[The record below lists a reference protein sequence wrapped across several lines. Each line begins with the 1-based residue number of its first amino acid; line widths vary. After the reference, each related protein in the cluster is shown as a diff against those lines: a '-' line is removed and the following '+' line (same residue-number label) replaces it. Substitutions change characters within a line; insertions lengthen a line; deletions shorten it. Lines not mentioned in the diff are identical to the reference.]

1 MRRTGRTCSHVP
13 VRLTGAALPAA
24 SDPSLSVRLTG
35 AALPAASDPSLSAR
49 LKRDGAFRP
58 LTPEMGLFT

>member
-1 MRRTGRTCSHVP
+1 MRRTCRICSHVP
-13 VRLTGAALPAA
+13 VRLTGAALPVA
-24 SDPSLSVRLTG
+24 SDT
-35 AALPAASDPSLSAR
+35 SLSAR

>member
-1 MRRTGRTCSHVP
+1 MPGRPAHPSNLRDPFMRRTGRTCSHVP

-24 SDPSLSVRLTG
+24 SDPS
-35 AALPAASDPSLSAR
+35 PSAR